1 MRALRSIVPLLA
13 LAFAALPLAAQD
25 VVSAK
30 ERAAAQDLGF
40 PGPTE
45 SKGVSEIKV
54 VGAFPLKAD
63 FPALEGRQL
72 RARTVTL
79 EPGGVIAVHK
89 HEGRPAIAYHLEG
102 EVVEHRNDSPG
113 PIIRRKG
120 DVTLESPGLVHWMEN
135 RGDVAA
141 RIVVVD
147 IAPE

>member
-1 MRALRSIVPLLA
+1 MKNLHKASALLA
-13 LAFAALPLAAQD
+13 LAFAALPMCAQD

-45 SKGVSEIKV
+45 TKGVSEMKLVGSISLKV
-54 VGAFPLKAD
+54 D

-72 RARTVTL
+72 RARTITI

-102 EVVEHRNDSPG
+102 EVVEHRSDSPD
-113 PIIRRKG
+113 PIVRKKG
-120 DVTLESPGLVHWMEN
+120 DVTLETPGLIHWMEN
-135 RGDVAA
+135 RSDKPA
-141 RIVVVD
+141 RIVAID